1 MVNRG
6 GRQYK
11 REICCQGPRN
21 PTKLTVPRAAVT
33 KGMTGL
39 MTVPMI
45 AAVALAMLAAVLGVV
60 ALLQWRKLQRLK
72 TESEAAQPAG
82 RGSLAMGAMLAAMRE
97 PALVHGERIEFVNE
111 AFASLVGI
119 PANQIAGKTLSDL
132 VSAEYTELAT
142 LAVARAL
149 AGGNGPSLTEL
160 ELADSHG
167 QVTRLELSGSILE
180 TEGRKVI
187 LFTAEEMLPHREDAA
202 AGAAPARS
210 QLALDSLGEGLLT
223 TDAHG
228 LIDYMNQ
235 SAEALTGIR
244 RADALGQAFG
254 AMIGFVDEHDRR
266 PLPDPVQQCLG
277 SGSRVNLGRRSLLI
291 ARATGNELGVE
302 ATASPIRAPD
312 GEIAGV
318 AVMLHDVSELRGLTQ
333 QMSYQASH
341 DALTGLVNRREFER
355 RLGEALEVAHAGRQG
370 HVMCYLDLDRF
381 KAVNDTSGHLA
392 GDNMLREVAALI
404 REAVR
409 DSDTVSRLG
418 GDEFGVLLV
427 GCPLDKA
434 RQIADDILRAIGEY
448 RFVWKDRIFSVGV
461 SIGIVEL
468 TAESNSLEEILS
480 AADSACY
487 VAKKQSESHV
497 HVYSSHDEAIAR
509 NRGEIHWLQRLQA
522 ALRDGYFE
530 LYVQPI
536 EPAHPGVASG
546 GPAMEVFV
554 RLHDEGQAIAPAV
567 FFPAA
572 ERYRLMSMI
581 DRWVLTSALAAL
593 AAGAIRLPPGRS
605 LSINLSGQT
614 LADPTFLEFVV
625 DELDRTGLQPA
636 QICFEVAE
644 TSVIGNLEQARR
656 FIDVLHGMG
665 CHFALDDF
673 GTDLGGFANLK
684 QLPMDYLKIDG
695 SFMRDLGRDTVNQ
708 AMVTAVVGM
717 ARTLNFRLVAEQIED
732 VAALEAAR
740 AMGIDFVQGHAIG
753 RPRPL
758 APAA

>member
-1 MVNRG
+1 
-6 GRQYK
+6 
-11 REICCQGPRN
+11 
-21 PTKLTVPRAAVT
+21 
-33 KGMTGL
+33 
-39 MTVPMI
+39 MTVPTI
-45 AAVALAMLAAVLGVV
+45 AAVALAILAAVLAVI
-60 ALLQWRKLQRLK
+60 AWRQRQRL
-72 TESEAAQPAG
+72 TQLQDRDAPARPSGQGNDAA
-82 RGSLAMGAMLAAMRE
+82 RAMLAALRE
-97 PALVHGERIEFVNE
+97 PALLHGERIEAVND
-111 AFASLVGI
+111 AFATVIGI
-119 PANQIAGKTLSDL
+119 PAAQLTGKTLAEL
-132 VSAEYTELAT
+132 VSSEYAELAA
-142 LAVARAL
+142 LAVARAIT
-149 AGGNGPSLTEL
+149 GTSGPSLTEV
-160 ELADSHG
+160 EFADAHG
-167 QVTRLELSGSILE
+167 QVTRIELSGSALE
-180 TEGRKVI
+180 SAGRKLV
-187 LFTAEEMLPHREDAA
+187 LFTAEEMLPRQ
-202 AGAAPARS
+202 AGDGAGLPPARS
-210 QLALDSLGEGLLT
+210 QLALDSLGEGILT

-228 LIDYMNQ
+228 LIDYLNP
-235 SAEALTGIR
+235 SAETLTSMR
-244 RADALGQAFG
+244 REDAVGQAFG

-266 PLPDPVQQCLG
+266 ALADPVQQCLAT
-277 SGSRVNLGRRSLLI
+277 GSRVNLGRRSLLI
-291 ARATGNELGVE
+291 SRASGNELGVE
-302 ATASPIRAPD
+302 ATASPIRGPQGD
-312 GEIAGV
+312 VSGV

-355 RLGEALEVAHAGRQG
+355 RLGEALEIARAGRQG

-434 RQIADDILRAIGEY
+434 RQIADDIWRAIDEY
-448 RFVWKDRIFSVGV
+448 RFVWKDRIFSVGI
-461 SIGIVEL
+461 SIGLVEL
-468 TAESNSLEEILS
+468 TGESNSLEEIMS

-487 VAKKQSESHV
+487 VAKKQGDSHV
-497 HVYSSHDEAIAR
+497 HVYSSHDEAVAR
-509 NRGEIHWLQRLQA
+509 SRGEIQWLQRLQA
-522 ALRDGYFE
+522 ALRDGFFE

-536 EPAHPGVASG
+536 EPTRPGASN

-554 RLHDEGQAIAPAV
+554 RLHDEGQAVLPAD

-581 DRWVLTSALAAL
+581 DRWVLGSALAAL
-593 AAGAIRLPPGRS
+593 SAGAIRLPPGRS
-605 LSINLSGQT
+605 LSLNISGQT
-614 LADPTFLEFVV
+614 LADPTFLEYVV
-625 DELDRTGLQPA
+625 DELDRSGVQPS
-636 QICFEVAE
+636 QMCFEVAE

-665 CHFALDDF
+665 CRFALDDF

-695 SFMRDLGRDTVNQ
+695 SFMRDLGRDSVNQ
-708 AMVTAVVGM
+708 AMVSAVVGM

-732 VAALEAAR
+732 VASLEAAR

>member
-1 MVNRG
+1 
-6 GRQYK
+6 
-11 REICCQGPRN
+11 
-21 PTKLTVPRAAVT
+21 
-33 KGMTGL
+33 MTGL
-39 MTVPMI
+39 MTVSTI
-45 AAVALAMLAAVLGVV
+45 AAVALAVV
-60 ALLQWRKLQRLK
+60 A
-72 TESEAAQPAG
+72 AA
-82 RGSLAMGAMLAAMRE
+82 LAMIAWRQRKAILRLRDGGGPAAAAPAEDAARAMLVALRE
-97 PALVHGERIEFVNE
+97 PALLYGERIEAVNE
-111 AFASLVGI
+111 PFAALVGI
-119 PANQIAGKTLSDL
+119 PAARLSGKTLAEL
-132 VSAEYTELAT
+132 VSGDYAELAA
-142 LAVARAL
+142 LAVQRAL
-149 AGGNGPSLTEL
+149 AGDAKPALTEV
-160 ELADSHG
+160 EIADAHG
-167 QVTRLELSGSILE
+167 QVTRLELSGSAIGFAG
-180 TEGRKVI
+180 GRRV
-187 LFTAEEMLPHREDAA
+187 LFTAEEMLPHRDEEAA
-202 AGAAPARS
+202 EPPPARS
-210 QLALDSLGEGLLT
+210 QLALDSLGEGILT

-228 LIDYMNQ
+228 VIDYLNL
-235 SAEALTGIR
+235 SAEALTGMR
-244 RADALGQAFG
+244 REDAIGQAFG

-266 PLPDPVQQCLG
+266 AIADPVQQCLAT
-277 SGSRVNLGRRSLLI
+277 GSRVNLGRRSILI
-291 ARATGNELGVE
+291 SRATGNELGVE
-302 ATASPIRAPD
+302 ATASPVRGAAGD
-312 GEIAGV
+312 VQGV

-355 RLGEALEVAHAGRQG
+355 RLGEALEIARAGRQA
-370 HVMCYLDLDRF
+370 HVMCYMDLDRF

-409 DSDTVSRLG
+409 DSDTVARLG

-434 RQIADDILRAIGEY
+434 RQIADDIWRAIAEY

-461 SIGIVEL
+461 SIGIVEI
-468 TAESNSLEEILS
+468 TGESNSLEELMS

-487 VAKKQSESHV
+487 VAKKQGDGHI
-497 HVYSSHDEAIAR
+497 HVYSSHDEAVAR
-509 NRGEIHWLQRLQA
+509 SRGEIHWLQRLQA
-522 ALRDGYFE
+522 ALRDGFFE

-536 EPAHPGVASG
+536 EPARPGAVSS

-554 RLHDEGQAIAPAV
+554 RLHDEGQAISPAD

-581 DRWVLTSALAAL
+581 DRWVLGSALAAI

-605 LSINLSGQT
+605 LSLNISGQT
-614 LADPTFLEFVV
+614 LADPAFLEFVV
-625 DELDRTGLQPA
+625 DELDRTGVAPS

-656 FIDVLHGMG
+656 FVEVLHGMG
-665 CHFALDDF
+665 CRFALDDF

-684 QLPMDYLKIDG
+684 NLPLDYLKIDG
-695 SFMRDLGRDTVNQ
+695 SFIRDLGRDSVNQ
-708 AMVTAVVGM
+708 AMVSAVVGM
-717 ARTLNFRLVAEQIED
+717 ARTLNFRLVAEQVED

-753 RPRPL
+753 KPRPL

>member
-1 MVNRG
+1 
-6 GRQYK
+6 
-11 REICCQGPRN
+11 
-21 PTKLTVPRAAVT
+21 
-33 KGMTGL
+33 
-39 MTVPMI
+39 MI
-45 AAVALAMLAAVLGVV
+45 AAL
-60 ALLQWRKLQRLK
+60 
-72 TESEAAQPAG
+72 
-82 RGSLAMGAMLAAMRE
+82 RE
-97 PALVHGERIEFVNE
+97 PALLYGDRIEAVNE
-111 AFASLVGI
+111 PFAALVGV
-119 PANQIAGKTLSDL
+119 PAARLAGMTLAEV
-132 VSAEYTELAT
+132 VSAEYADLAA
-142 LAVARAL
+142 LAVQRAL
-149 AGGNGPSLTEL
+149 KGDAKPALTEV
-160 ELADSHG
+160 EIADSHG
-167 QVTRLELSGSILE
+167 QVTRLELSGS
-180 TEGRKVI
+180 VI
-187 LFTAEEMLPHREDAA
+187 ESSGSRLVLFTAEEMLPHRADGDT
-202 AGAAPARS
+202 GAAPARS
-210 QLALDSLGEGLLT
+210 QLALDSLGEGILT

-228 LIDYMNQ
+228 VIDYLNQ
-235 SAEALTGIR
+235 SAEALTGMR
-244 RADALGQAFG
+244 REDAVGQAFG

-266 PLPDPVQQCLG
+266 AIADPVQQCL
-277 SGSRVNLGRRSLLI
+277 STGSRVNLGRRSILLS
-291 ARATGNELGVE
+291 RATGSELGVE
-302 ATASPIRAPD
+302 ATASPIRGAAGD
-312 GEIAGV
+312 VQGV

-355 RLGEALEVAHAGRQG
+355 RLGESLEIARAGRQG
-370 HVMCYLDLDRF
+370 HVMCYMDLDRF

-409 DSDTVSRLG
+409 DSDTVARLG

-434 RQIADDILRAIGEY
+434 RQIADDIWRAIAEY

-461 SIGIVEL
+461 SIGIVEI
-468 TAESNSLEEILS
+468 TGESNSLEEIMS

-487 VAKKQSESHV
+487 VAKKQGDGHV
-497 HVYSSHDEAIAR
+497 HVYSSHDEAVAR
-509 NRGEIHWLQRLQA
+509 SRGEIHWLQRLQA
-522 ALRDGYFE
+522 ALRDGFFE

-536 EPAHPGVASG
+536 EPARPGAVSS

-554 RLHDEGQAIAPAV
+554 RLHDEGQAISPAD

-581 DRWVLTSALAAL
+581 DRWVLGSALAAI

-605 LSINLSGQT
+605 LSLNISGQT
-614 LADPTFLEFVV
+614 LADPAFLEFVV
-625 DELDRTGLQPA
+625 EELDRTGVAPS

-644 TSVIGNLEQARR
+644 TSVIGNLEHARR
-656 FIDVLHGMG
+656 FVEVLHGMG
-665 CHFALDDF
+665 CRFALDDF

-684 QLPMDYLKIDG
+684 SLPLDYLKIDG

-708 AMVTAVVGM
+708 AMVSAVVNM
-717 ARTLNFRLVAEQIED
+717 ARTLNFRLVAEQVED